1 VRPLLKWAGG
11 KRSILDEIF
20 SLFPMDFREKRYHEP
35 FFGGGAVFFKAEPTS
50 GTISDIN
57 PRLMNFYKVVRDEPE
72 GLIEHASEYMYD
84 RDEFYAR
91 RSEFNQRPEDR
102 VLDAG
107 LLLYL
112 NKTCYNGLYRVNSK
126 GEFNV
131 PFGRYKDPV
140 IVNEERIREGS
151 KLLAKVDIRCQ
162 DFSYILDEACEGEL
176 CYLDPPYYPSSKT
189 ANFTDYSEN
198 GFIVSDQV
206 RLRDVCLK
214 LNERGVFFIL
224 SNSDMDIIREL
235 YDNEEF
241 DIIPL
246 RTNRNI
252 SRKVSSR
259 TSGYELLITNRPH

>member
-1 VRPLLKWAGG
+1 
-11 KRSILDEIF
+11 
-20 SLFPMDFREKRYHEP
+20 MDFREKRYHEP
-35 FFGGGAVFFKAEPTS
+35 FFGGGAVFFKAEPIS

-57 PRLMNFYKVVRDEPE
+57 PRLMNFYKVVRDKPE
-72 GLIEHASEYMYD
+72 SLIELASEYRYD

-91 RSEFNQRPEDR
+91 RDEFNLRPDDKVR
-102 VLDAG
+102 DAA

-112 NKTCYNGLYRVNSK
+112 NKTCYNGLYRVNLK

-131 PFGRYKDPV
+131 PFGRYKDPL
-140 IVNEERIREGS
+140 IVNEGRIREGS
-151 KLLAKVDIRCQ
+151 KHLSKVDILCQ
-162 DFSYILDEACEGEL
+162 DFSYILEEAREGDL

-198 GFIVSDQV
+198 GFVKSDQV
-206 RLRDVCLK
+206 RLRDVCSK
-214 LNERGVFFIL
+214 LDERGVFFIL
-224 SNSDMDIIREL
+224 SNSDTDIIKKL

-241 DIIPL
+241 SIIPL

>member
-1 VRPLLKWAGG
+1 M
-11 KRSILDEIF
+11 
-20 SLFPMDFREKRYHEP
+20 SLFSVEEQ
-35 FFGGGAVFFKAEPTS
+35 FFLKLNPHLG
-50 GTISDIN
+50 SDIN

-72 GLIEHASEYMYD
+72 GLIEQASEYRYD

-91 RSEFNQRPEDR
+91 RSEFNQRPEDK

-151 KLLAKVDIRCQ
+151 KLLSHIDIRCK
-162 DFSYILDEACEGEL
+162 DFSYILDEAGEGDL

-189 ANFTDYSEN
+189 ANFTDYSVN
-198 GFIVSDQV
+198 GFIERDQILISSGSSMIM
-206 RLRDVCLK
+206 RSLPLF
-214 LNERGVFFIL
+214 LSERTGIFQGR
-224 SNSDMDIIREL
+224 SPAE
-235 YDNEEF
+235 
-241 DIIPL
+241 PL
-246 RTNRNI
+246 VM
-252 SRKVSSR
+252 SF
-259 TSGYELLITNRPH
+259 

>member
-1 VRPLLKWAGG
+1 
-11 KRSILDEIF
+11 
-20 SLFPMDFREKRYHEP
+20 MDFREKRYHEP
-35 FFGGGAVFFKAEPTS
+35 FFGGGAVFFKAEPAS

-57 PRLMNFYKVVRDEPE
+57 PRLMNFYKVVRDNPE
-72 GLIEHASEYMYD
+72 GLIEHASKYRYE
-84 RDEFYAR
+84 RNEFYVR
-91 RSEFNQRPEDR
+91 RNEFNHRPDEN
-102 VLDAG
+102 VHDAA

-140 IVNEERIREGS
+140 IVNEERIREGG
-151 KLLAKVDIRCQ
+151 KLLSTVDIRCQ
-162 DFSYILDEACEGEL
+162 DFSYILDEAREGDL

-198 GFIVSDQV
+198 GFIEDDQV

-224 SNSDMDIIREL
+224 SNSDTDIIREL
-235 YDNEEF
+235 YDFEEVT
-241 DIIPL
+241 IIPL